1 MIPSVLFAAC
11 FQLIPFR
18 SSHNF
23 RSIILF
29 EYMIFLKIIHEEEC
43 FVNESV
49 EKPAI
54 YDLLFLIAIYY
65 PKNDRKYP
73 SEMRI

>member
-1 MIPSVLFAAC
+1 
-11 FQLIPFR
+11 
-18 SSHNF
+18 
-23 RSIILF
+23 
-29 EYMIFLKIIHEEEC
+29 MIFLKIIHEEEC

-73 SEMRI
+73 SEMRISMTDIFLVRNPFWRQV